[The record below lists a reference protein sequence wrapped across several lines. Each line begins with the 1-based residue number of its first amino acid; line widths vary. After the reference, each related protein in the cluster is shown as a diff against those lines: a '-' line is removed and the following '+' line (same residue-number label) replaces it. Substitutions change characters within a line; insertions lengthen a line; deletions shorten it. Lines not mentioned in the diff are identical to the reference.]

1 MRKNFTYLST
11 AHNRDYLYQPVL
23 CALVTRTVVGYARVS
38 TKDQSLERQLNGI
51 YDYAERTFDLDAG
64 DVHIYRDK
72 STGTSVDRS
81 GYQEMMNAVDAGDVD
96 AIVVFEV
103 SRVARSIRDLSRTA
117 DRVRDAGAALHVVSE
132 GFVVDADDDDPY
144 QRALFQMLGVF
155 AELEAN
161 IRQKNVAEGI
171 AARRANDDYHHGRPP
186 LGFEKDDG
194 RLLEGPEYHR
204 VVSVLEEVARG
215 DLSKRQAAKE
225 LDTSRRT
232 VQRAIEERAD
242 LYGL

>member
-1 MRKNFTYLST
+1 MRKKFTYLSV
-11 AHNRDYLYQPVL
+11 AQNRAYLYSAVL
-23 CALVTRTVVGYARVS
+23 CAIVTQTIVGYARVS
-38 TKDQSLERQLNGI
+38 TKDQSLERQLTGI
-51 YDYAERTFDLDAG
+51 YDYADRALDADRA

-72 STGTSVDRS
+72 STGTSVERS
-81 GYQEMMNAVDAGDVD
+81 GYQDMMTAVDDGDID

-117 DRVRDAGAALHVVSE
+117 DRVRDADAELHVVSE
-132 GFVVDADDDDPY
+132 GFVVDADESDPY

-204 VVSVLEEVARG
+204 VVSVLDDVARG
-215 DLSKRQAAKE
+215 ELSKRKAAGE

-232 VQRAIEERAD
+232 IQRAIEERGD